1 MMAKMEKSLVEPFIA
16 PMKPLPAGLSPE
28 GGLRSQVHC
37 LLCDIYGT
45 LFISGSGDISI
56 GRHNEKQMKGIDELL
71 VRYHLDLSPS
81 ELIRSLHEK
90 IQAEHRQAREEGAD
104 YPEVQIDRVWSEILP
119 LKVTDRI
126 RSFAVE
132 FEMTMNP
139 VWPMPGLKALI
150 HACRKSGVR
159 LGIISNAQFYTPYL
173 FEWYLGENSRTLG
186 FDPQLTFY
194 SYKYGRAKPSR
205 FLYQLAA
212 EKLKKSGLSMDQ
224 VAYIGN
230 DRRNDVAPAHDVGF
244 QTILFAGDAR
254 SLRMREDDPACNHV
268 DPDWRIT
275 HLTQLTSC
283 LSKFETYADNQTSG
297 IQLPPAT

>member
-1 MMAKMEKSLVEPFIA
+1 MKAKMDSAFFKPLISPI
-16 PMKPLPAGLSPE
+16 KPLPTGLSPAGE
-28 GGLRSQVHC
+28 LRSQVRC

-56 GRHNEKQMKGIDELL
+56 ARRKEKQLEDIDALL
-71 VRYHLDLSPS
+71 ARYHLDISPTA
-81 ELIRSLHEK
+81 LIESLYEA
-90 IQAEHRQAREEGAD
+90 IQAEHRQAKMEGVD
-104 YPEVQIDRVWSEILP
+104 HPEVQIDKVWSDILP
-119 LKVTDRI
+119 LNAPATV

-139 VWPMPGLKALI
+139 VWPMPGLDTLI

-173 FEWYLGENSRTLG
+173 FEWFLGQDFQTLG
-186 FDPQLTFY
+186 FDPQLTYF

-205 FLYQLAA
+205 FLFQLAV
-212 EKLKKSGLSMDQ
+212 EKLENMEFSKNQ

-230 DRRNDVAPAHDVGF
+230 DRRNDVAPAQDVGF

-254 SLRMREDDPACNHV
+254 SLRMRNDDPTCNHV
-268 DPDWRIT
+268 HPDWRIT
-275 HLTQLTSC
+275 HLDQLASYF
-283 LSKFETYADNQTSG
+283 LKDKEF
-297 IQLPPAT
+297 